1 MVTQK
6 IPPENAPPGE
16 GSIVEMGKRQYLIV
30 PRRGSLAA
38 RAAIQPLSADVM
50 KGLIGNIP
58 DIDVVRVLQ
67 PKKGVSTFS
76 TRPNEANEAYV
87 VKMDRNR
94 AELLKQTAPPHL
106 IVEQDRFLDY
116 GGMVRPSRSEI
127 PEESLKSTKGL
138 RSVPVKF
145 RILGEGDAPLTNAKV
160 TLQGDAFPQDGVT
173 DKNGEVTLTL
183 HTVGESPPRS
193 LFVVVPK
200 DYWDRFIL
208 TPDVSLTEVNVVR
221 MFSLR
226 QWLSG
231 FPASYK
237 FGWGQRL
244 MGLDQLPEHLTGKGV
259 KIAIID
265 SGADNMHPLL
275 RHIQIGMDMT
285 NGQDARTWSQDVV
298 GHGTHCAGVITG
310 RSTDQAAFRG
320 FAPEA
325 EIHVFKIFPG
335 GQFSNLIEALDQC
348 MALDIDIVNMS
359 LGSDQ
364 ISQAVEQKLEEAV
377 HDGVACIVA
386 AGNSGGPVQYPASSP
401 NVLAVA
407 AVGRLKEHPSESWD
421 ARTITAPLV
430 TPDGLFSPTFTCFGP
445 QVGVSAPG
453 VSIVSTV
460 PDNGFEPQSG
470 TSMAAPHVAGFAALL
485 LAHHPVFQGPMR
497 ARGPQRVAALFSLI
511 KSACVPSPLG
521 PERTGCGIP
530 NLSSLV
536 QVLAAPQPATGAA
549 SQPQASPE
557 AAAQPAPVPPGGAAV
572 AAPTPAPQP
581 GPQALPLPPGVDPS
595 LWQTIIWPQVAGL
608 LAAPGGVQLLLQLL
622 AQGRFGPQLGGYI
635 SALLGQALA
644 GGMFPAAAAPA
655 QAPPL
660 TPQGAVPGQFGQ
672 IFGQAGGV
680 IPQTPFLTAPWNPG
694 IWSTPLF

>member
-6 IPPENAPPGE
+6 AQPEELPTGD
-16 GSIVEMGKRQYLIV
+16 GSVVEKGKRQYLIV

-87 VKMDRNR
+87 VRMDRSR

-116 GGMVRPSRSEI
+116 GGMVHPSRAEV
-127 PEESLKSTKGL
+127 PEAGLRSTKGL

-145 RILGEGDAPLTNAKV
+145 RIVGEGDAPLANAKV
-160 TLQGDAFPQDGVT
+160 TLQGDAFAQDGVT
-173 DKNGEVTLTL
+173 DKNGEITLTL
-183 HTVGESPPRS
+183 HTVGDSPPRS

-200 DYWDRFIL
+200 DYWDRFII
-208 TPDVSLTEVNVVR
+208 TPQVSLTEVNVVR

-231 FPASYK
+231 FPGTYK

-259 KIAIID
+259 KIAVID
-265 SGADNMHPLL
+265 SGADNTHPLL
-275 RHIQIGMDMT
+275 RHIQTGMDMT
-285 NGQDARTWSQDVV
+285 NGQDGKTWAQDVV
-298 GHGTHCAGVITG
+298 GHGTHCAGVIAG
-310 RSTDQAAFRG
+310 RSTEHVAFRG

-325 EIHVFKIFPG
+325 ELHVFKIFPG
-335 GQFSNLIEALDQC
+335 GQFSDLIEALDQC

-364 ISQAVEQKLEEAV
+364 MSAAVEQKLEEAV

-401 NVLAVA
+401 NVLAVS

-421 ARTITAPLV
+421 ARTIASSLV
-430 TPDGLFSPTFTCFGP
+430 TPDGLFSPTFTCYGP
-445 QVGVSAPG
+445 QVGVCAPG

-460 PDNGFEPQSG
+460 PENGFEPQSG
-470 TSMAAPHVAGFAALL
+470 TSMAAPHVTGFAALL

-497 ARGPQRVAALFSLI
+497 VRGPQRVAALFNLI

-521 PERTGCGIP
+521 SERTGYGVP
-530 NLSSLV
+530 SLSGLV
-536 QVLAAPQPATGAA
+536 QVLAVPQPTTAAGAQPTASAEASAQPAPAPSGGAAAASPPPQPAT
-549 SQPQASPE
+549 QLP
-557 AAAQPAPVPPGGAAV
+557 
-572 AAPTPAPQP
+572 
-581 GPQALPLPPGVDPS
+581 PLPPGVDPY
-595 LWQTIIWPQVAGL
+595 LWQTVIWPQVAAL
-608 LAAPGGVQLLLQLL
+608 LAAPGGIQLLIQFL
-622 AQGRFGPQLGGYI
+622 AQGRFGPQLGAYI
-635 SALLGQALA
+635 SALLRQTLA
-644 GGMFPAAAAPA
+644 GGVAPLHASPLAPQSAAAG
-655 QAPPL
+655 L
-660 TPQGAVPGQFGQ
+660 LGGILDGT
-672 IFGQAGGV
+672 GGV
-680 IPQTPFLTAPWNPG
+680 MPQRPFFTTPWNPA
-694 IWSTPLF
+694 IWSVPLF